1 MIILFTGDGKGKT
14 SAALGIAL
22 RASGYKMKTLMI
34 QFMKKQGGSGEH
46 KIPAPISEFIEIH
59 AFGGDFLFKGDDISE
74 HIKLAKKAWLFM
86 EESLSKNI
94 YQILILDE
102 LTVALKYGLIAI
114 EMVMDFLKN
123 PPYGIHVIITGRDA
137 PPELLSI
144 ADIATEMK
152 KISHIYDRGGPAV
165 EGIDF

>member
-34 QFMKKQGGSGEH
+34 QFMKKQDGSGEH
-46 KIPAPISEFIEIH
+46 RVPSPLNEFIDIH
-59 AFGGDFLFKGDDISE
+59 AFGGGFLFKGDDKSE
-74 HIKLAKKAWLFM
+74 HIKLAQKAWLFM
-86 EESLSKNI
+86 EESLSKKV

-102 LTVALKYGLIAI
+102 LTVALKYGLINI
-114 EMVMDFLKN
+114 DMVMDFLKN
-123 PPYGIHVIITGRDA
+123 PPYEIHIIITGRDA
-137 PPELLSI
+137 PLKLLSI

-152 KISHIYDRGGPAV
+152 KISHIYDKGGPPV